1 MPLDLASDAAVY
13 VADFAESIV
22 YRPLSGIPR
31 TIQALVTRGSPE
43 SMQPHGVAPR
53 FTIMVRNNH
62 RYGIASDE
70 IDTGGD
76 CVDAVGFEPPG
87 LPEIHVPGHDAV
99 VIVLVLDQQA
109 DIQETG
115 HV

>member
-1 MPLDLASDAAVY
+1 MAIDLQADSSTFT
-13 VADFAESIV
+13 ADFAESIV

-76 CVDAVGFEPPG
+76 CVDVAERYGETAETRSIASIMSHDPG
-87 LPEIHVPGHDAV
+87 MLTIEVR
-99 VIVLVLDQQA
+99 
-109 DIQETG
+109 
-115 HV
+115 